1 MAADPSAPP
10 GSPDWWATRP
20 VPPAAPDGPRRGRP
34 ALDTGRV
41 IDTALRLVDEH
52 GTQAFSLRMLADA
65 LGSGTATLYRHFAGK
80 DEIMAYVVDRVL
92 GEADLTD
99 LSGAADLEAG
109 AGSGLDAGRDAGSG
123 PGGPRP
129 GATWQ
134 GTLTATAH
142 RLYATLRRHP
152 DVLPLLMAQVPVGP
166 HGLAQRE
173 RVLGAL
179 LGHGLPVGLAARAFT
194 AVGHYVIGFAAQQ
207 HGHGAAPDNGPQLA
221 AFYGRLDPAAY
232 PALAEAAPAL
242 TSVPVDEEFR
252 FGLALLVHGL
262 EQLHP
267 APAPLPPTE

>member
-1 MAADPSAPP
+1 MAADPPALP

-20 VPPAAPDGPRRGRP
+20 VPPATPEGPRRGRP

-52 GTQAFSLRMLADA
+52 GAQQFSLRMLADA

-80 DEIMAYVVDRVL
+80 DEILAYVVDRVL

-99 LSGAADLEAG
+99 LSGAAAPA
-109 AGSGLDAGRDAGSG
+109 AGSGRDADTDADTDAG
-123 PGGPRP
+123 P

-134 GTLTATAH
+134 GALTATAH
-142 RLYATLRRHP
+142 RLYGALRRHP

-179 LGHGLPVGLAARAFT
+179 LGHGLPVDLAARAFT

-207 HGHGAAPDNGPQLA
+207 HGPAAAPENGPRLA

-232 PALAEAAPAL
+232 PALTEAAPAL

-267 APAPLPPTE
+267 APVPLPPTE